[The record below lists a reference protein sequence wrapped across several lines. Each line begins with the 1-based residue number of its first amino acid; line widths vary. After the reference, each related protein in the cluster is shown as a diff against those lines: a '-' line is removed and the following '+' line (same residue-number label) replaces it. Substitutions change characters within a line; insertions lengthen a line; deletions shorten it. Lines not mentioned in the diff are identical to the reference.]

1 MAKTIAVWGAP
12 GVGKTT
18 ISTKLAGILQKK
30 ETPVIVLYADMEIP
44 ALPSLFPDYK
54 KKELYSVGVP
64 LSKAD
69 MVQEDVTRQIV
80 TVRSKA
86 NLGFLGF
93 TDGENVFSYPRFDE
107 DKVGTLFAILNH
119 LAKYLIVDCTGRL
132 DNPISSYAVKN
143 ADKVFRVFSP
153 TLKSIC
159 WQSSQLPLYAD
170 PVFRLERQT
179 NGLNST
185 EELFMPVEEAK
196 AHIPDVK
203 FNIPYSRAVKQQML
217 DGRLWDATKDVRFE
231 KEIRRIAGQVR

>member
-18 ISTKLAGILQKK
+18 LATKLAGIVHDKGGSA
-30 ETPVIVLYADMEIP
+30 IVVYADMDIP
-44 ALPSLFPDYK
+44 ALPSIFPDKK
-54 KKELYSVGVP
+54 KKELVSVGVP

-69 MVQEDVTRQIV
+69 MEKADVLKQIV
-80 TVRSKA
+80 TNPSK
-86 NLGFLGF
+86 NQLGFLGF
-93 TDGENVFSYPRFDE
+93 TDGENRFSYPRYDE
-107 DKVGTLFAILNH
+107 EQVQTLFAILGRM
-119 LAKYLIVDCTGRL
+119 AKYLIVDCTSSL
-132 DNPISSYAVKN
+132 DNPISSCAVKS
-143 ADKVFRVFSP
+143 ADEVLRVFSP

-170 PVFRLERQT
+170 PVYRLDRQK

-203 FNIPYSRAVKQQML
+203 FNIPYSRSVRQQML
-217 DGRLWDATKDVRFE
+217 DGRLWDETKDSRFE
-231 KEIRRIAGQVR
+231 KEIRRIAGQVI